1 MTWRAEL
8 TWPYASMVSEVAPR
22 PGAMM
27 ASMPR
32 DTGRYDLIS
41 DFYLSVVGAEL
52 GSEPTAVALLDLL
65 GGVRG
70 TRVLDLA
77 CGRGRIARELAR
89 CGARVVGVDIS
100 DVLLNMARAAE
111 IEEPLGITYL
121 NVDVTSP
128 QALAGETFDRV
139 ACNHGLADIDDLDGA
154 VATVARVLRP
164 GGRFVFSILHP
175 CFPGWDEDA
184 PSSWPHRG
192 GYYAEGWWLATNP
205 GIRGKVG
212 SNHRT
217 LSTYLNS
224 LVRHNMTIEEV
235 AEPAPSPLVRA
246 RQLAAQP
253 DAGPL
258 PMFLVVRSRRL

>member
-1 MTWRAEL
+1 
-8 TWPYASMVSEVAPR
+8 
-22 PGAMM
+22 MM
-27 ASMPR
+27 LSMPPSPA
-32 DTGRYDLIS
+32 RYDLIA
-41 DFYLSVVGAEL
+41 DFYLGVVGAEV
-52 GSEPTAVALLDLL
+52 GSEPTAVTLLDLL

-70 TRVLDLA
+70 MRILDLA
-77 CGRGRIARELAR
+77 CGHGRIAREIAR
-89 CGARVVGVDIS
+89 CGARVVGADIS
-100 DVLLNMARAAE
+100 DVLLEMARAAE
-111 IEEPLGITYL
+111 IEEPLGIRYL
-121 NVDVTSP
+121 KLDVTSG
-128 QALAGETFDRV
+128 QALAGETFDGV

-154 VATVARVLRP
+154 VTTVARVLRP

-192 GYYAEGWWLATNP
+192 GYHAEGWWLATNP

-212 SNHRT
+212 ANHRT

-224 LVRHNMTIEEV
+224 LVGHNLAIEQV
-235 AEPAPSPLVRA
+235 AEPGPTPRVRA

-258 PMFLVVRSRRL
+258 PMGLVVCCRRL